1 METLS
6 AALKPAFY
14 IALYHQDHCVV
25 MGIRGTDAATDAI
38 TDLNAHS
45 ELFEG
50 GYAHSGMLAAAKWL
64 LQNEGESLRKCFES
78 YPVRVC
84 PAHKLSLQGFKFY
97 DES

>member
-25 MGIRGTDAATDAI
+25 MGIRGTDTATDAI

-50 GYAHSGMLAAAKWL
+50 G
-64 LQNEGESLRKCFES
+64 
-78 YPVRVC
+78 
-84 PAHKLSLQGFKFY
+84 
-97 DES
+97 